1 MRCDAF
7 NTNWEAQMNRLRW
20 TAAVAV
26 VALLAGGLVYAQG
39 PRGGRP
45 GGPGGRGP
53 LAGLP
58 LRELQLTDAQ
68 QEQVRQIRSRHETQ
82 IREAMTKLETARRAQ
97 QKAVETVPADEAQIT
112 SLTQDM
118 VQAEVDAAIQASRL
132 NSEIWSVLTPDQ
144 QSQLK
149 KLRAD
154 RQAQFEQRRQ
164 KRQQGRNQ

>member
-1 MRCDAF
+1 
-7 NTNWEAQMNRLRW
+7 MNRLRW

-26 VALLAGGLVYAQG
+26 VALLAGGLAYAQG

-68 QEQVRQIRSRHETQ
+68 QEQVRQIRSRHQTQ
-82 IREAMTKLETARRAQ
+82 IRDAMTKLDTARRAQ

-118 VQAEVDAAIQASRL
+118 VQAEVDVAIQASRL

-144 QSQLK
+144 QTQLK
-149 KLRAD
+149 TLRQQ

-164 KRQQGRNQ
+164 ERRNK

>member
-1 MRCDAF
+1 
-7 NTNWEAQMNRLRW
+7 MNRLRW
-20 TAAVAV
+20 LTAAVAV
-26 VALLAGGLVYAQG
+26 VTLLAGGLVYAQG

-82 IREAMTKLETARRAQ
+82 MRDAMTKLETARRAQ
-97 QKAVETVPADEAQIT
+97 QAAVQTVPADEAQIT

-118 VQAEVDAAIQASRL
+118 VQAEVDVAIQASRL

-144 QSQLK
+144 QAQVK
-149 KLRAD
+149 KLRAE
-154 RQAQFEQRRQ
+154 RQAQFEQRREN
-164 KRQQGRNQ
+164 RQERRNNK

>member
-1 MRCDAF
+1 
-7 NTNWEAQMNRLRW
+7 MNRLRW

-68 QEQVRQIRSRHETQ
+68 QEQVRQIRSRHATQ
-82 IREAMTKLETARRAQ
+82 IRDAMTKLETARRAQ

-118 VQAEVDAAIQASRL
+118 VQAEVDVAIQASRL
-132 NSEIWSVLTPDQ
+132 NSEIWSVLTADQ

-154 RQAQFEQRRQ
+154 RQARFEQRRQ
-164 KRQQGRNQ
+164 ERRSQ

>member
-1 MRCDAF
+1 
-7 NTNWEAQMNRLRW
+7 MNRLRW
-20 TAAVAV
+20 LTAAVAV
-26 VALLAGGLVYAQG
+26 VTLLAGGLVYAQG

-82 IREAMTKLETARRAQ
+82 MRDALAKLQTARRAQ
-97 QKAVETVPADEAQIT
+97 QAAVQTVPADEAQIT

-118 VQAEVDAAIQASRL
+118 VQTEVDVAIQASRL

-144 QSQLK
+144 QTQLK
-149 KLRAD
+149 KLRTE
-154 RQAQFEQRRQ
+154 RQAQFEQRREN
-164 KRQQGRNQ
+164 RQERRNNK

>member
-1 MRCDAF
+1 
-7 NTNWEAQMNRLRW
+7 MNRLRW

-68 QEQVRQIRSRHETQ
+68 QEQVRQIRSRHATQ
-82 IREAMTKLETARRAQ
+82 IRDAMTKLETARRAQ

-118 VQAEVDAAIQASRL
+118 VQAEVDVAIHASRL
-132 NSEIWSVLTPDQ
+132 NSEIWSVLTADQ

-154 RQAQFEQRRQ
+154 RQARFEQRRQ
-164 KRQQGRNQ
+164 ERRSQ

>member
-1 MRCDAF
+1 
-7 NTNWEAQMNRLRW
+7 MNRLRW
-20 TAAVAV
+20 MTAVVAV

-45 GGPGGRGP
+45 GGPGARGF
-53 LAGLP
+53 GLP

-68 QEQVRQIRSRHETQ
+68 QEQVRQIRSRHQ
-82 IREAMTKLETARRAQ
+82 AQMREAMTRLETARRAQ
-97 QKAVETVPADEAQIT
+97 QKAVEAVPADEAQIT

-132 NSEIWSVLTPDQ
+132 NSDIWTVLTPDQ

-149 KLRAD
+149 KLREE
-154 RQAQFEQRRQ
+154 RQARAGQFRENRQQRRS
-164 KRQQGRNQ
+164 K

>member
-1 MRCDAF
+1 MKRF
-7 NTNWEAQMNRLRW
+7 HWM

-26 VALLAGGLVYAQG
+26 AALLAGGLVYAQG

-53 LAGLP
+53 LGGLP
-58 LRELQLTDAQ
+58 LRQLQLTDAQ

-82 IREAMTKLETARRAQ
+82 MRDAMTKLETARRAQ

-118 VQAEVDAAIQASRL
+118 TQAEVDVAIQASRL
-132 NSEIWSVLTPDQ
+132 NGEIWSVLTPDQ

-164 KRQQGRNQ
+164 ERRNRK

>member
-1 MRCDAF
+1 
-7 NTNWEAQMNRLRW
+7 MNRLRW

-82 IREAMTKLETARRAQ
+82 SRDAMTKLETARRSQ

-118 VQAEVDAAIQASRL
+118 VQAEVDVAIQASRL

-144 QSQLK
+144 QTQLK
-149 KLRAD
+149 KLREQ

-164 KRQQGRNQ
+164 ARRQSR

>member
-1 MRCDAF
+1 MKP
-7 NTNWEAQMNRLRW
+7 LRW
-20 TAAVAV
+20 LTAAIAV

-68 QEQVRQIRSRHETQ
+68 KEQVRQIRSRHQ
-82 IREAMTKLETARRAQ
+82 SQMRDAMTKLETARRAQ
-97 QKAVETVPADEAQIT
+97 QTAVQAVPADEAQIT

-118 VQAEVDAAIQASRL
+118 VQAEVDVAIQASRL
-132 NSEIWSVLTPDQ
+132 NSELWSVLTPDQ
-144 QSQLK
+144 QAQLK
-149 KLRAD
+149 KLREE
-154 RQAQFEQRRQ
+154 RQAQFGQRRDN
-164 KRQQGRNQ
+164 RQRRRSQ

>member
-1 MRCDAF
+1 
-7 NTNWEAQMNRLRW
+7 MNRLRW
-20 TAAVAV
+20 LTAVVAV

-68 QEQVRQIRSRHETQ
+68 QEQVRQIRSRHETPM
-82 IREAMTKLETARRAQ
+82 RDAMTKLETARRAQ
-97 QKAVETVPADEAQIT
+97 QAAVQTVPADEAQIT

-118 VQAEVDAAIQASRL
+118 VQAEVDVAIQASRL

-164 KRQQGRNQ
+164 ERRNNK

>member
-1 MRCDAF
+1 MTRF
-7 NTNWEAQMNRLRW
+7 RSL

-82 IREAMTKLETARRAQ
+82 MREAMTKLETARRAQ

-118 VQAEVDAAIQASRL
+118 VQAEVDVAIQASRL

-149 KLRAD
+149 KLRAE
-154 RQAQFEQRRQ
+154 RQARADQFRANRQERRNS
-164 KRQQGRNQ
+164 K

>member
-1 MRCDAF
+1 M
-7 NTNWEAQMNRLRW
+7 TRLRW

-58 LRELQLTDAQ
+58 LRELQLSDAQ
-68 QEQVRQIRSRHETQ
+68 QEQVRQIRSRHEAQ
-82 IREAMTKLETARRAQ
+82 VRDAMTKVETARRAQ
-97 QKAVETVPADEAQIT
+97 RKAVETVPADEAQIT

-118 VQAEVDAAIQASRL
+118 VQAEVDVAIQASRL

-149 KLRAD
+149 KLRAE

-164 KRQQGRNQ
+164 NRQQRQK

>member
-1 MRCDAF
+1 
-7 NTNWEAQMNRLRW
+7 MNRLRW

-45 GGPGGRGP
+45 GGAGGRGP

-58 LRELQLTDAQ
+58 LRELQLSDAQ
-68 QEQVRQIRSRHETQ
+68 QEQVRQIRSRHQTQ
-82 IREAMTKLETARRAQ
+82 VRDAMTKLETARRAQ

-118 VQAEVDAAIQASRL
+118 VQAEVDVAIQASRL

-144 QSQLK
+144 QAQLK
-149 KLRAD
+149 KLRAE
-154 RQAQFEQRRQ
+154 RQARFEQRRQ
-164 KRQQGRNQ
+164 SRQQRQK

>member
-1 MRCDAF
+1 M
-7 NTNWEAQMNRLRW
+7 TRLRW

-58 LRELQLTDAQ
+58 LRELQLSDAQ
-68 QEQVRQIRSRHETQ
+68 QEQVRQIRSRHEAQ
-82 IREAMTKLETARRAQ
+82 VRDAMTKVETARRAQ
-97 QKAVETVPADEAQIT
+97 RKAVETVPADEAQIT

-118 VQAEVDAAIQASRL
+118 VQAEVDVAIQASRL
-132 NSEIWSVLTPDQ
+132 NSEIWSVLTPEQ

-149 KLRAD
+149 KLRAE

-164 KRQQGRNQ
+164 NRQQRQK

>member
-1 MRCDAF
+1 
-7 NTNWEAQMNRLRW
+7 MNRLRW
-20 TAAVAV
+20 LTTAVAV
-26 VALLAGGLVYAQG
+26 VALLVGGLVYAQG

-53 LAGLP
+53 LAGLGMP

-68 QEQVRQIRSRHETQ
+68 KEQVRQIRSRHDAQ
-82 IREAMTKLETARRAQ
+82 IRDAMVRLETARRAQ
-97 QKAVETVPADEAQIT
+97 QKAVQTVPADEAQIT

-132 NSEIWSVLTPDQ
+132 NSEIWTVLTPDQ

-149 KLRAD
+149 KLREA
-154 RQAQFEQRRQ
+154 RQARAGQWRENRQERRED
-164 KRQQGRNQ
+164 RRNK

>member
-1 MRCDAF
+1 
-7 NTNWEAQMNRLRW
+7 MNRLRW

-58 LRELQLTDAQ
+58 LRELQLSDAQ
-68 QEQVRQIRSRHETQ
+68 QEQVRQIRSRHEAQ
-82 IREAMTKLETARRAQ
+82 VRDAMTKVETARRAQ
-97 QKAVETVPADEAQIT
+97 RKAVETVPADEAQIT

-118 VQAEVDAAIQASRL
+118 VQAEVDVAIQASRL

-149 KLRAD
+149 KLRAE

-164 KRQQGRNQ
+164 NRQQRQK

>member
-1 MRCDAF
+1 
-7 NTNWEAQMNRLRW
+7 MNRLRW

-58 LRELQLTDAQ
+58 LRELQLSDAQ
-68 QEQVRQIRSRHETQ
+68 QEQVRQIRGRHETQ
-82 IREAMTKLETARRAQ
+82 VRDAMTKLETARRAQ
-97 QKAVETVPADEAQIT
+97 RKAVETVPADEAQIT

-118 VQAEVDAAIQASRL
+118 VQAEVDVAIQASRL
-132 NSEIWSVLTPDQ
+132 NSEIWSVLTPEQ

-149 KLRAD
+149 KLRAE

-164 KRQQGRNQ
+164 NRQQRQK

>member
-1 MRCDAF
+1 
-7 NTNWEAQMNRLRW
+7 MNRLRW
-20 TAAVAV
+20 LTAAVAV
-26 VALLAGGLVYAQG
+26 VTLLAGGLVYAQG

-82 IREAMTKLETARRAQ
+82 MRDAMTKLETARRAQ
-97 QKAVETVPADEAQIT
+97 QAAVQTVPADEAQIT

-118 VQAEVDAAIQASRL
+118 VQTEVDVAIQASRL

-144 QSQLK
+144 QTQLK
-149 KLRAD
+149 KLRTE
-154 RQAQFEQRRQ
+154 RQAQFEQRREN
-164 KRQQGRNQ
+164 RQERRNNK

>member
-1 MRCDAF
+1 
-7 NTNWEAQMNRLRW
+7 MNRLRW
-20 TAAVAV
+20 LTAAVAV
-26 VALLAGGLVYAQG
+26 VTLLAGGLVLAQG

-53 LAGLP
+53 LAGFGMP
-58 LRELQLTDAQ
+58 LRQLQLTDAQ
-68 QEQVRQIRSRHETQ
+68 KEQVSQIRSRHEAQ
-82 IREAMTKLETARRAQ
+82 MRDAMTRLETARRAQ

-118 VQAEVDAAIQASRL
+118 TQAEVDAAIQASRL

-164 KRQQGRNQ
+164 ERRAK